1 MGRKLDPERYE
12 ARRREILEA
21 AIVCFARNGFHQ
33 TTTAQICAE
42 AGMSS
47 GNIFHYFA
55 NKEAIIEAIVA
66 EDRRETAA
74 YFAGLD
80 VVEDQFGA
88 ILGFLDSSL
97 EYAVDETTVRLIL
110 EIAAESIRNPAI
122 GAVVTASDA
131 ETRAGLAQVV
141 RRAIA
146 RGQIDAGLDPDS
158 TATWIMA
165 LVDGVFSRLS
175 IDPDFKPLEQAPML
189 RLIVERFLRP
199 GGAGMTGGE
208 IAA

>member
-42 AGMSS
+42 VGMSS
-47 GNIFHYFA
+47 GNLFHYFA
-55 NKEAIIEAIVA
+55 NKDAIIEAIVA

-80 VVEDQFGA
+80 AVEDQFGA

-97 EYAVDETTVRLIL
+97 DYAVDETAVRLIL

-122 GAVVTASDA
+122 GALVTVSDA

-146 RGQIDAGLDPDS
+146 RGQVDAGLDPDDA
-158 TATWIMA
+158 ATWIVA

-199 GGAGMTGGE
+199 GRGA
-208 IAA
+208 